1 MGSSKSKIA
10 KDESPSKNDEIKKI
24 KENQDPEK
32 VKEET
37 EVKEIKE
44 IKEVKETKTHISE
57 EKIDE
62 FVNEILRDQNININY
77 FPDAV
82 ERKLYRNVLIL
93 VFSLLNKTVD
103 TASIQLIGHE
113 IKFTMSPLK

>member
-1 MGSSKSKIA
+1 MGNFKSKA
-10 KDESPSKNDEIKKI
+10 EDSDEVKFKKAKKI
-24 KENQDPEK
+24 EKEKKETEEIRKVEENEK
-32 VKEET
+32 VEK
-37 EVKEIKE
+37 
-44 IKEVKETKTHISE
+44 KETKNISRISE

-62 FVNEILRDQNININY
+62 FVNEILKDQNININY

-103 TASIQLIGHE
+103 SASIKVIGHE
-113 IKFTMSPLK
+113 IKITINPIN